1 MQPFV
6 APAAPTGDS
15 IDVAVIGGGLAGLSA
30 ALTLARH
37 GCHVTVFE
45 AGRIG
50 NGAAARSAGALGHVP
65 KAGLAELTDLYGR
78 STALAVYREARQAR
92 EYVET
97 LIREHRI
104 ECGLRISARFIA
116 AHSPRA
122 FARQRDNLDE
132 PAKRPGE
139 MWSLSPRD
147 EQRREIGSDA
157 FYGGIKLPNS
167 ATLQPALFQQGPAPG
182 PPSTPEPLSCKVR
195 GCSRSAAR
203 PAASGLSPADGKPIA
218 PSTSI
223 LATNADTGTGPA
235 RFRALARR
243 LIVNTC
249 LWRLQP
255 RKLTAE
261 LMRRVLPIG
270 GPVSDTYK
278 IVHYIAPN
286 ETGRRFIIS
295 GRAGRADG
303 GLAQKAERLFGYFAD
318 RFPDLAGVKVSH
330 CWTGPLRHNRR
341 LGSRTSA
348 WRTAS
353 ITCSAAVEPASRWRP
368 ISATVSPQKIL
379 RREESESAF
388 ERPLAGLTLSRRPN
402 APAAPR
408 RARLCPARPPVSLSL
423 AWRTRHEIRHA
434 PGDRSS
440 RHRSCRRWSQRSRT
454 PSAQATRERSSVARS
469 RP

>member
-1 MQPFV
+1 MQAGVLSATFKTEPYWTDGLQPFV
-6 APAAPTGDS
+6 APAAPSGGS

-37 GCHVTVFE
+37 GCRVTVFE

-50 NGAAARSAGALGHVP
+50 DGAAARSAGALGHVP

-92 EYVET
+92 NYVEA
-97 LIREHRI
+97 LIREHHI
-104 ECGLRISARFIA
+104 ECGLRIGARFIA

-122 FARQRDNLDE
+122 FARQRDNLE
-132 PAKRPGE
+132 SLRTTWGE
-139 MWSLSPRD
+139 VELVPRD

-157 FYGGIKLPNS
+157 FYGGLKLPNS
-167 ATLQPALFQQGPAPG
+167 ATLQPALFQRGLAQSAVNAGATLLQG
-182 PPSTPEPLSCKVR
+182 SRVLEVR
-195 GCSRSAAR
+195 REAGVFRIVTR
-203 PAASGLSPADGKPIA
+203 DGSHRA
-218 PSTSI
+218 EHVI

-243 LIVNTC
+243 LIAIPAYGLSTEEVGD
-249 LWRLQP
+249 
-255 RKLTAE
+255 E

-303 GLAQKAERLFGYFAD
+303 GLAHKAERLFGYFAE

-330 CWTGPLRHNRR
+330 CWTGRFAITGDWVPHIGVEDGIHYV
-341 LGSRTSA
+341 LGCCGTG
-348 WRTAS
+348 
-353 ITCSAAVEPASRWRP
+353 IPM
-368 ISATVSPQKIL
+368 ATYLGHRVAEKIL
-379 RREESESAF
+379 RHEESESAF
-388 ERPLAGLTLSRRPN
+388 ERPLPALRFHGARTLLLPL
-402 APAAPR
+402 AV
-408 RARLCPARPPVSLSL
+408 RAYSIRDRLFR
-423 AWRTRHEIRHA
+423 
-434 PGDRSS
+434 
-440 RHRSCRRWSQRSRT
+440 
-454 PSAQATRERSSVARS
+454 
-469 RP
+469 